1 MDESSKEFSY
11 MDEEKKIGPVELKE
25 IKSKV
30 EQGLLEKDVL
40 IHQKGKRY
48 WVTYKQYM
56 KMVAGEKRRMQGV
69 PGESTLSAVNA
80 CYNCAILILA
90 VCFICSFFSS
100 YFLVFVAGVFLSL
113 LVFLAGKIIK
123 YLSIDAE
130 NRNQRIIDAINK
142 LCYEKNRERE
152 AETE

>member
-11 MDEEKKIGPVELKE
+11 MDGEKKIGPVELKE

-56 KMVAGEKRRMQGV
+56 KMVAGEKRRTQCV
-69 PGESTLSAVNA
+69 EGESTLSAVNA

-90 VCFICSFFSS
+90 ACFIYSLISS

-113 LVFLAGKIIK
+113 LVFLSGKVIK
-123 YLSIDAE
+123 YLSIDDE

-142 LCYEKNRERE
+142 LDHEKNRVSKEE
-152 AETE
+152 VE